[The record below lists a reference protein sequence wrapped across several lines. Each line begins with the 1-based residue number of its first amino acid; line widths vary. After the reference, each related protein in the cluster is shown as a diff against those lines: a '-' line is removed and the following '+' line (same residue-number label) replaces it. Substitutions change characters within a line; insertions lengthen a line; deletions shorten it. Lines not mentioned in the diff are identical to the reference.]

1 MNHIVKSKAQ
11 ARAPALAAALAAV
24 LLLAGCAAGTPPAGT
39 LMGSKASGSTLPS
52 ATGVPE
58 LQAGV
63 PPALWWRELG
73 DARLEKLVRCAWH
86 ENYDVRIAA
95 ARLAGASALATAAQ
109 GARWPSLDLQ
119 AQAGRARLAGVETS
133 DGISRVVEPVQWAAL
148 LSWELDLFGR
158 VRHSI
163 DAARA
168 SADEQAAVRDEVRRL
183 IVLEVVETYLA
194 LRGAQQL
201 RASLQQ
207 QIDNQAGT
215 VKLVRERESA
225 GRAAPAERMRAEAQ
239 MRLASARLP
248 ALTARERAARN
259 RLATLTGYRLDAPEM
274 AALDQPAPLALP
286 ATLLTDEPA
295 RLLLRRPDVRA
306 AERALAAA
314 AARAGMAQS
323 DRFPRISLG
332 ALFGASSG
340 SGEWHGGET
349 ARWNAGAALALP
361 LFDGGAR
368 RARVRA
374 ADADVLAARVAYD
387 KVLAVALEETDTAIS
402 NWVQLRAGHAELT
415 VAHRLAQESA
425 RLARMR
431 YQEGA
436 ESLLGVLEAERIAL
450 AAQEEL
456 VSAHRDLAIAT
467 AHGYAAMAGGLDGP
481 EGMKAMPPRSAAAVA
496 ARAAQAAAGPQASKM
511 QPRSQR

>member
-1 MNHIVKSKAQ
+1 MNHIVKNK
-11 ARAPALAAALAAV
+11 ALATTLATA
-24 LLLAGCAAGTPPAGT
+24 LLLAGCASGTPPGDVK
-39 LMGSKASGSTLPS
+39 GGKASGSTLPS
-52 ATGVPE
+52 ATGVPA

-73 DARLEKLVRCAWH
+73 DAKLDKLVRCAWH

-95 ARLAGASALATAAQ
+95 ARLAGASALVTAAQ

-119 AQAGRARLAGVETS
+119 AQAGRARLAGVETN
-133 DGISRVVEPVQWAAL
+133 DGKSRVVEPVQWAAL

-168 SADEQAAVRDEVRRL
+168 GAEEQAAVRDEVRRL
-183 IVLEVVETYLA
+183 IVLQVVETYLA

-207 QIDNQAGT
+207 QLDNQAGT

-248 ALTARERAARN
+248 ALAARERAARN

-274 AALDQPAPLALP
+274 AVLDQPSPLALP

-295 RLLLRRPDVRA
+295 RLLLRRPDLRA
-306 AERALAAA
+306 ADRALAAA
-314 AARAGMAQS
+314 AARAGMAQA

-332 ALFGASSG
+332 ALFGAASG
-340 SGEWHGGET
+340 TGEWHGGET

-361 LFDGGAR
+361 LFDGGTR
-368 RARVRA
+368 RAQVRA
-374 ADADVLAARVAYD
+374 ADADVVAARATYD

-402 NWVQLRAGHAELT
+402 NWVRLREGHAELT

-456 VSAHRDLAIAT
+456 VSTHRDLAIAT

-481 EGMKAMPPRSAAAVA
+481 DGLKAMPPRTAAAVA
-496 ARAAQAAAGPQASKM
+496 AAKAAAEAAAQAAPVPQASKM